1 VVLLEVLL
9 QVLLLLLLGVGGGA
23 GAGGVGCVG
32 DAAGGGSAAGGGVGG
47 WQRSQCIGSGLHFYY
62 VSSTALYEHG
72 WTADRNVALVLCYI
86 RQRVTQY
93 ILSTE
98 NGALPVAL
106 WSYISYYYSI
116 QHLPVKHIA
125 RKSTY
130 IIYTKY
136 TYTSM

>member
-1 VVLLEVLL
+1 VVVLVLV
-9 QVLLLLLLGVGGGA
+9 VLVVLVMLLGV
-23 GAGGVGCVG
+23 VVPLW
-32 DAAGGGSAAGGGVGG
+32 GGVGG